1 MQLLPFTTSLKETI
15 NILEI
20 RTADDKSTEVSSSL
34 YETQLNLLP
43 PSTDKVSV
51 PKITGYVMHS

>member
-15 NILEI
+15 NVLEI
-20 RTADDKSTEVSSSL
+20 RTADDKISSSL

-43 PSTDKVSV
+43 PQLIKSQYQKLRA
-51 PKITGYVMHS
+51 K